1 MRLQLT
7 AGELAVVPATANR
20 SNDDVF
26 AIRFAMQKSDGVL
39 ALLVSNDKFRC
50 ARFAAQP
57 TRQRWLTLRC
67 GRDHRGGDREMDQF
81 LKGSLV
87 PFLIVT
93 ADPTNPY
100 DFVPDPD
107 AMRRW

>member
-1 MRLQLT
+1 
-7 AGELAVVPATANR
+7 
-20 SNDDVF
+20 
-26 AIRFAMQKSDGVL
+26 
-39 ALLVSNDKFRC
+39 
-50 ARFAAQP
+50 
-57 TRQRWLTLRC
+57 
-67 GRDHRGGDREMDQF
+67 MDQF